1 MAKLSRILAL
11 LAIVG
16 MLSALPAAALAQS
29 DQPHIFIGKATVNG
43 IPATPGSVVT
53 AWDGDKQ
60 IGTKVVAAGGTFV
73 MLVSRADG
81 AITFKVD
88 GVDAN
93 ESHPT
98 WQSGDRTGTSAAPF
112 ALTVQG
118 QTAAPGAQ
126 GPPGPAGAQGEKGDK
141 GDKGDP
147 GADGADG
154 SDGADGA
161 QGEPGIRGP
170 EGPQGPQGDAG
181 IRGPEGPQ
189 GPQGEPGNDGA
200 PGAAGNDGAPGQ
212 AGATG
217 PAGQPGVNASGTTG
231 IIAII
236 IAVVAVIIAI
246 ALPMTMRR

>member
-60 IGTKVVAAGGTFV
+60 IGSKVIAAGGTFT
-73 MLVSRADG
+73 MLVNRSDG

-93 ESHPT
+93 ESHPA
-98 WQSGDRTGTSAAPF
+98 WERGGRQGTSAAPF
-112 ALTVQG
+112 ILTVQG
-118 QTAAPGAQ
+118 QTAAPGAPGPAGPAGPQ
-126 GPPGPAGAQGEKGDK
+126 GPAGADGAAGPAGAAGATGPQGPAGAQG
-141 GDKGDP
+141 P
-147 GADGADG
+147 A
-154 SDGADGA
+154 
-161 QGEPGIRGP
+161 
-170 EGPQGPQGDAG
+170 GPQGEAG

-189 GPQGEPGNDGA
+189 GPQGAPGNDGA
-200 PGAAGNDGAPGQ
+200 AGAHGPAGNDGA
-212 AGATG
+212 AGVTG

>member
-53 AWDGDKQ
+53 AWDGDEQ
-60 IGTKVVAAGGTFV
+60 IGSKVIAAGGTFT
-73 MLVSRADG
+73 MLVSRSDG
-81 AITFKVD
+81 PITFKVD

-93 ESHPT
+93 ESHPA
-98 WQSGDRTGTSAAPF
+98 WERGGRQGTSAAPF
-112 ALTVQG
+112 ILTVQG
-118 QTAAPGAQ
+118 QTAAPGPA
-126 GPPGPAGAQGEKGDK
+126 GPAGPQGEKGDK

-147 GADGADG
+147 GAAGA
-154 SDGADGA
+154 
-161 QGEPGIRGP
+161 R
-170 EGPQGPQGDAG
+170 GPQGPAGAAGAAGAAGPQGEAG

-189 GPQGEPGNDGA
+189 GPQGAPGNDGSQG
-200 PGAAGNDGAPGQ
+200 PAGNDGADG
-212 AGATG
+212 AAGATGATG
-217 PAGQPGVNASGTTG
+217 PAGVNASGTTG

>member
-16 MLSALPAAALAQS
+16 MLSALPAAALAQEAR
-29 DQPHIFIGKATVNG
+29 PHIFIGKATVNG
-43 IPATPGSVVT
+43 IPATPGSTVT
-53 AWDGDKQ
+53 AWDGDEQ
-60 IGTKVVAAGGTFV
+60 IGSKVVSAGGTFV
-73 MLVSRADG
+73 MLVSRSDG
-81 AITFKVD
+81 QITFKVD

-98 WQSGDRTGTSAAPF
+98 WQSGHRTGTSAAPF
-112 ALTVQG
+112 TLTVQG
-118 QTAAPGAQ
+118 QTAPPGA
-126 GPPGPAGAQGEKGDK
+126 PGPAGPAGPQGEKGDK

-147 GADGADG
+147 GAAGAA
-154 SDGADGA
+154 GARGPAGA
-161 QGEPGIRGP
+161 QGPA
-170 EGPQGPQGDAG
+170 GPQGEAG

-189 GPQGEPGNDGA
+189 GPQGAPGNDGA
-200 PGAAGNDGAPGQ
+200 QGPAGNDGA
-212 AGATG
+212 AGAPGTTG
-217 PAGQPGVNASGTTG
+217 PAGAAGVNASGTTG

>member
-16 MLSALPAAALAQS
+16 MLSALPLTALAQNNP
-29 DQPHIFIGKATVNG
+29 PHIVLGKATVNNF
-43 IPATPGSVVT
+43 PATAGVTVT
-53 AWDGDKQ
+53 AWDGDTQ
-60 IGTKVVAAGGTFV
+60 AGTATTTAGGDFYLEVDASETT
-73 MLVSRADG
+73 
-81 AITFKVD
+81 ITFQVD
-88 GVDAN
+88 GVAAQ
-93 ESHPT
+93 ETLAEAP
-98 WQSGDRTGTSAAPF
+98 SGELTGSSSERFTLSI
-112 ALTVQG
+112 LT

-126 GPPGPAGAQGEKGDK
+126 GPPGPAGPQGEKGDK
-141 GDKGDP
+141 GDQGDP
-147 GADGADG
+147 GADGAQG
-154 SDGADGA
+154 EQGPAGEDGADGEDGA
-161 QGEPGIRGP
+161 QGDK
-170 EGPQGPQGDAG
+170 GDKGDTG

-200 PGAAGNDGAPGQ
+200 AGPQGPAGNDGA
-212 AGATG
+212 AGVTG

>member
-16 MLSALPAAALAQS
+16 MLSALPAAALAQEAR
-29 DQPHIFIGKATVNG
+29 PHIFIGKATVNG
-43 IPATPGSVVT
+43 IPAAAGSTVT

-60 IGTKVVAAGGTFV
+60 IGSKAIVAGGTFT
-73 MLVSRADG
+73 MLVSRSDG
-81 AITFKVD
+81 AISFKVD

-98 WQSGDRTGTSAAPF
+98 WQSGHRTGSPAEPF
-112 ALTVQG
+112 VLTVQG
-118 QTAAPGAQ
+118 QTAAPGA
-126 GPPGPAGAQGEKGDK
+126 PGPAGPAGPQGEKGDK

-147 GADGADG
+147 GAAGA
-154 SDGADGA
+154 
-161 QGEPGIRGP
+161 R
-170 EGPQGPQGDAG
+170 GPQGPAGAAGAAGPQGEAG

-189 GPQGEPGNDGA
+189 GPQGVPGNDGA
-200 PGAAGNDGAPGQ
+200 PGAAGNDGADGAAGAP
-212 AGATG
+212 GATG
-217 PAGQPGVNASGTTG
+217 PAGVNASGTTG

>member
-29 DQPHIFIGKATVNG
+29 DAPHIFIGKATVNG
-43 IPATPGSVVT
+43 FPATPGGTVT

-60 IGTKVVAAGGTFV
+60 IGSATIEAGGTFTLNV
-73 MLVSRADG
+73 DRSAG
-81 AITFKVD
+81 AISFQIN
-88 GVDAN
+88 GVAAQ
-93 ESHPT
+93 ETHPA
-98 WQSGDRTGTSAAPF
+98 WEFGGLEGTSSDRF
-112 ALTVQG
+112 ALTARG
-118 QTAAPGAQ
+118 QTA
-126 GPPGPAGAQGEKGDK
+126 PAGAQGPAGPA
-141 GDKGDP
+141 GPQGP
-147 GADGADG
+147 AGADGADG
-154 SDGADGA
+154 AAGPVGPAGP
-161 QGEPGIRGP
+161 QGDAGIRGP

-189 GPQGEPGNDGA
+189 GPKGD
-200 PGAAGNDGAPGQ
+200 PGAAGAAGADGAAGQ
-212 AGATG
+212 TG
-217 PAGQPGVNASGTTG
+217 PAGTPGAAGVNASGTTG

>member
-29 DQPHIFIGKATVNG
+29 DAPHVFIGKATVNG
-43 IPATPGSVVT
+43 VPATPGSVVT
-53 AWDGDKQ
+53 AWDGDKK
-60 IGTKVVAAGGTFV
+60 IGTATIMTQGNFV
-73 MLVSRADG
+73 LNVDRSAG
-81 AITFKVD
+81 AISFQVD
-88 GVDAN
+88 GVAAN
-93 ESHPT
+93 ETHPT
-98 WQSGDRTGTSAAPF
+98 WQFGGRNGTSSDRF

-118 QTAAPGAQ
+118 QTAPPGAQ
-126 GPPGPAGAQGEKGDK
+126 GPAGPAGPQGEKGDK

-147 GADGADG
+147 GAPGAAG
-154 SDGADGA
+154 TTGPAGPPGPAGAA
-161 QGEPGIRGP
+161 
-170 EGPQGPQGDAG
+170 GDAG

-189 GPQGEPGNDGA
+189 GPQGAPGNDGA
-200 PGAAGNDGAPGQ
+200 AGAQGPAGNDGA
-212 AGATG
+212 AGAQG
-217 PAGQPGVNASGTTG
+217 PAGQAGVNASGTTG